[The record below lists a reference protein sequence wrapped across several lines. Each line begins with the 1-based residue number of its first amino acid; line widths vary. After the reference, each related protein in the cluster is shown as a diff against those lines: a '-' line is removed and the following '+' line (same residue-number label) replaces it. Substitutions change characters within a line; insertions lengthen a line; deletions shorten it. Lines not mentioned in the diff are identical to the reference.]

1 MWELKGNNIQKNM
14 CFRHEEELL
23 EFLQET
29 ESNSTC
35 DNEIL
40 LSDEKSEADYVLT
53 EKVCI

>member
-1 MWELKGNNIQKNM
+1 M

-40 LSDEKSEADYVLT
+40 KKEKKSEADYVLT